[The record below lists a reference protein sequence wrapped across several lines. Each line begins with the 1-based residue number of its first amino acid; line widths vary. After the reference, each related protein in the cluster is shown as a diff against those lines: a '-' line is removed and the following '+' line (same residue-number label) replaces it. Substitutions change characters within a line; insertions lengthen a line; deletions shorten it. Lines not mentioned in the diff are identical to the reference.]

1 MSVFNNTFANEG
13 VIGKGLVNNKN
24 TYVEWKLLLEGAL
37 NQIILVS

>member
-24 TYVEWKLLLEGAL
+24 TYVE
-37 NQIILVS
+37 